1 MPLTDVDSLLA
12 LQEVDLKLRDME
24 SRLKLLPKEMQSLIG
39 RRDELLKQ
47 SAAAADRV
55 RQAELEIKNTENAIA
70 GLEAENRKL
79 QQQSS
84 MVKKNTEYQAMLA
97 AVESNK
103 KKIGDLEEKTLL
115 LFDRLEELRE
125 TAAKVKAD
133 NTQTIKNIK
142 AEFDELF
149 AFSKTVEAEIVRLK
163 EERPRRLCGID
174 PDTMAHYNRLLN
186 SRSVRTPVSKVE
198 EGICGNCH
206 LRVTPQCMSDLMR
219 DRMAVC
225 DNCQG
230 LLYIPADAD

>member
-1 MPLTDVDSLLA
+1 MPLTDIDSLLA

-24 SRLKLLPKEMQSLIG
+24 SRLKLLPKEMQALIG

-55 RQAELEIKNTENAIA
+55 RQAELEIKNPEKAIA

-79 QQQSS
+79 QPQSS
-84 MVKKNTEYQAMLA
+84 MVKKNAEYQAMLA

-103 KKIGDLEEKTLL
+103 KKIGELEEKTLL

-133 NTQTIKNIK
+133 NAQTIKNIK

-149 AFSKTVEAEIVRLK
+149 AFSKTVETELARLRQ
-163 EERPRRLCGID
+163 ERPDRLCGID
-174 PDTMAHYNRLLN
+174 PDTMALYNRLLN
-186 SRSVRTPVSKVE
+186 AKNVRTPVSKVE

-206 LRVTPQCMSDLMR
+206 LRVTPQCMSNLMR
-219 DRMAVC
+219 DRLAVC

-230 LLYIPADAD
+230 LLYVDGNAD